1 MAHRWKR
8 TGVNMAYTDDLL
20 ERTLEEL
27 ERLSTAPSPRALLE
41 DEEFANRNLN
51 ASDRLVQGR
60 SPGSY
65 RGVPSHPHATTSSHL
80 YKPVPPIPVED
91 HMSLYSNGRI
101 YRHPGSVIRATPPPP
116 PAPSQPDYDARS
128 DTSSIYEPLRPRAP
142 SQQSTYSGSH
152 GLPGMLGYGFG
163 GYSGSSASSQ
173 YSSQSTLRG
182 SAFSDYFEEDC
193 GSVAEEPFAIG
204 SCVECQHEVL
214 NDGSGCSAMDKVY
227 HISCFKCHVCKRE
240 LQGKAFFAVQGQPY
254 CEEDYLDTLEKCT
267 ACQKPILE
275 RILRATGRPFHP
287 ACFSCLVCG
296 RGLDGVP
303 FTVDAANNIYCIP
316 DFHKKFAPRCCV
328 CKEPIMPQ
336 GKGETV
342 RIVALDRSFHVACYR
357 CEDCGLLLGQDHP
370 CYPLDGHVLCR
381 DCNANRVQALTAN
394 PTGPST
400 TSISSVSTTAAGSR
414 GRPSSHQHYQQPQQK
429 SSQNQQPQQRS
440 TPHQQPQ
447 QRSPQHQQP
456 QQRSPQ
462 HQQPQQR
469 SPQHQQP
476 RQRSPQH
483 QQPQQQQLKQQ
494 AQVQQQQ
501 DGLTTEL

>member
-1 MAHRWKR
+1 
-8 TGVNMAYTDDLL
+8 MAYTDDLL

-41 DEEFANRNLN
+41 DEQFANRNLN
-51 ASDRLVQGR
+51 APNRQGH
-60 SPGSY
+60 SAGSSQTPPPQGTPLSY
-65 RGVPSHPHATTSSHL
+65 PF
-80 YKPVPPIPVED
+80 KPVPPIPVED

-101 YRHPGSVIRATPPPP
+101 YRPSGSGGVRATPPPP
-116 PAPSQPDYDARS
+116 APVQPDYDARS
-128 DTSSIYEPLRPRAP
+128 ETSSIYEPLRPRAP

-152 GLPGMLGYGFG
+152 GLPGVLGYGFG

-193 GSVAEEPFAIG
+193 SSVAEEPFPIG
-204 SCVECQHEVL
+204 SCVECQREVL

-227 HISCFKCHVCKRE
+227 HISCFKCHVCKKE

-267 ACQKPILE
+267 ACRKPILE

-296 RGLDGVP
+296 KGLDGVP

-316 DFHKKFAPRCCV
+316 DFHKRFAPRCCV

-342 RIVALDRSFHVACYR
+342 RIVALDRSFHVGCYR
-357 CEDCGLLLGQDHP
+357 CEDCGLRLGQDHP
-370 CYPLDGHVLCR
+370 CYPLDGRVLCR
-381 DCNANRVQALTAN
+381 DCNANRVQALTASPSSPTMSN
-394 PTGPST
+394 PAPSC
-400 TSISSVSTTAAGSR
+400 TASRSR
-414 GRPSSHQHYQQPQQK
+414 GQPTSQTSPLHQQQRPHQQPPRQQEQHQQQHKQPQKAQPQQK
-429 SSQNQQPQQRS
+429 AN
-440 TPHQQPQ
+440 
-447 QRSPQHQQP
+447 
-456 QQRSPQ
+456 
-462 HQQPQQR
+462 
-469 SPQHQQP
+469 
-476 RQRSPQH
+476 
-483 QQPQQQQLKQQ
+483 
-494 AQVQQQQ
+494 
-501 DGLTTEL
+501 GLTTEL